1 MQEKYAAAVSYYE
14 AIVKRNQDNL
24 LNLTAIVVANLC
36 VSLIMINRNP
46 VAEDIISKLEREE
59 EERERLIEKYRE
71 YQPRYDTGDPEY
83 EAYQLIKDPDHPSYH
98 SCIVNLVIGTL
109 YCSKGQ
115 YEFGIGRIIKS
126 MEPINKKLGTDTWY
140 YAKRCF
146 SALIETLAKHMII
159 LKDNTYTE
167 ILNFLDAAEEYG
179 KTIYTNLQPILN
191 NEDKE
196 KMNVAYEA
204 RQLKRM
210 FLKLIDY

>member
-1 MQEKYAAAVSYYE
+1 MK
-14 AIVKRNQDNL
+14 KNQDNL

-36 VSLIMINRNP
+36 VSLIMINKNP
-46 VAEDIISKLEREE
+46 LAEDIISRLEREE
-59 EERERLIEKYRE
+59 EERERLIEKYRG
-71 YQPRYDTGDPEY
+71 YVPRYDANDPEY
-83 EAYQLIKDPDHPSYH
+83 ELYQSIKDPDHPSYH

-140 YAKRCF
+140 YSKRCYL
-146 SALIETLAKHMII
+146 SLIETLSKHMII

-167 ILNFLDAAEEYG
+167 ILNFLDLAEETG
-179 KTIYTNLQPILN
+179 KNIPTNLAPLLKE
-191 NEDKE
+191 EDKD
-196 KMNVAYEA
+196 KFYVSYEA